1 MRCWQDSMDV
11 FLEYFQ
17 FLASFNVV
25 HYFGDAYGWGIYS
38 IPKVGIMMEV
48 FIIILMVL
56 PF

>member
-1 MRCWQDSMDV
+1 MDE
-11 FLEYFQ
+11 FLEDFQ

-48 FIIILMVL
+48 IIILMVL